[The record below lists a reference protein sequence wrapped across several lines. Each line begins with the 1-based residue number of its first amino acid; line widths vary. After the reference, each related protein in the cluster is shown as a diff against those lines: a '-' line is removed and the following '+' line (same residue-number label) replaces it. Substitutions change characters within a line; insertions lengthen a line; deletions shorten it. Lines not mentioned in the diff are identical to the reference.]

1 MFKKIKN
8 IITKIDL
15 FLFKLFGSEKNV
27 KFLVNSKEAKIVFSY
42 LNDIGKETNVRFV
55 GGCVRKVLNGENIDD
70 IDLSTSLEPQEVKK
84 RLDKEKIK
92 VLDTG
97 ISHGTV
103 TAILNKKKF
112 EITTLRKDIST
123 DGRHAKVQ
131 FTPNWKEDALR
142 RDFTINAIYVDIDG
156 QILDPLNGRS
166 DLRNGKV
173 KFIGSPSDRVKED
186 YLRILRYF
194 RFFIQYSKVDY
205 DQDIIHCIKQN
216 INGLNKISN
225 ERIFD
230 ELKKILKLNNVLN
243 LFLDKTSSKI
253 FSFVF
258 PQLRHYKRLE
268 KIQKLD
274 PIIKNQL
281 DKIFILSLLIV
292 DKSDNYEYF
301 CHKYKVSNKIKKR
314 FSIIASNFEALE
326 SENFFKKENI
336 RKYLYYNTK
345 DSVKDLLLFT
355 FFINEKNKFSE
366 LEDSMNYLYKCE
378 KPIFPFSGNFLKEKG
393 LESGEKLG
401 KILKKIES
409 EWISNNFNLDE
420 DKVNELL
427 KKQSNSKHT

>member
-70 IDLSTSLEPQEVKK
+70 IDLSTSLEPQEVKE

-92 VLDTG
+92 VVDTG

-131 FTPNWKEDALR
+131 FTSNWKEDALR
-142 RDFTINAIYVDIDG
+142 RDFTINAIYLDIDG

-230 ELKKILKLNNVLN
+230 ELKKILSLKNLSSLFSNEQSKHIMLN
-243 LFLDKTSSKI
+243 I
-253 FSFVF
+253 F
-258 PQLRHYKRLE
+258 PQFKFCERLE
-268 KIQKLD
+268 NFNNLNQKLID
-274 PIIKNQL
+274 SYTYKL
-281 DKIFILSLLIV
+281 ILSLLIV
-292 DKSDNYEYF
+292 DQTDNYEFF
-301 CHKYKVSNKIKKR
+301 CYKYKVSNNIKNK
-314 FSIIASNFEALE
+314 FKNI
-326 SENFFKKENI
+326 SENFEILKNKKFYSEENI
-336 RKYLYYNTK
+336 KKLIYFIDK
-345 DSVKDLLLFT
+345 DSVKDLL
-355 FFINEKNKFSE
+355 FFSLCLNGEIKNLNIKQLLDYISTCPIPKF
-366 LEDSMNYLYKCE
+366 
-378 KPIFPFSGNFLKEKG
+378 PI
-393 LESGEKLG
+393 SGEYLKKYGYKSGINLG
-401 KILKKIES
+401 KTLKSLEEKWIE
-409 EWISNNFNLDE
+409 NNFVLDE
-420 DKVNELL
+420 KLL
-427 KKQSNSKHT
+427 EKTLNKISQN